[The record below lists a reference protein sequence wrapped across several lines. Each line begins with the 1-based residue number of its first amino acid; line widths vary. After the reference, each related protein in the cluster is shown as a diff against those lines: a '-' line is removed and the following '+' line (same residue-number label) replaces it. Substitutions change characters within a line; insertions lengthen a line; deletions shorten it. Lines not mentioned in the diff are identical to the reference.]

1 MKRFIVLLTFALIA
15 AACSGAETTTGANEP
30 EEEPEVVEEA
40 PEEPTEDAIE
50 PEPEVVEPEEVQSE
64 PEPEEPEPE
73 PEEPEPEPEEP
84 EPALTQDG
92 DAYSIVWSSVQA
104 PFYAAANDASADP
117 FFHIHSDGA
126 TDGFFF
132 SLELYTT
139 GYGALWT
146 GELGDV
152 AVGCM
157 EGVPGPNSTG
167 ICPWF
172 DPDGPGGAE
181 PFSAFTATGSI
192 TINQLD
198 GDGYNITVN
207 EIVFAEGAT
216 VTGFE
221 MSG

>member
-1 MKRFIVLLTFALIA
+1 MTRFIVLLTFALVV
-15 AACSGAETTTGANEP
+15 AACSGAETTTSADEP

-40 PEEPTEDAIE
+40 PEEPTEDATE
-50 PEPEVVEPEEVQSE
+50 PEPEIVEPDEVQPE
-64 PEPEEPEPE
+64 PEPDEPEPE
-73 PEEPEPEPEEP
+73 PDEP

-92 DAYSIVWSSVQA
+92 DTYSIAWANVIA

-117 FFHIHSDGA
+117 YFSIHSDGA
-126 TDGFFF
+126 ADGFFF

-146 GELGDV
+146 GELGEV

-167 ICPWF
+167 VCPWF
-172 DPDGPGGAE
+172 DPDGPGPIEA
-181 PFSAFTATGSI
+181 FSAFTATGSI

-198 GDGYNITVN
+198 DGGYSITVN

-216 VTGFE
+216 VSGFE